1 MKVNCGNFI
10 YTNLLSIIDNI
21 VHTSTNLIQI
31 NKTMLRK
38 MNYKTYLLCLLTVL
52 LTNCS
57 TKIKK
62 DSLSLVEKEMTP
74 IQVNKDWLFWRGP
87 TGGGVSAQSNL
98 PDSLTANSLLW
109 EYAIQGGGV
118 PVVAGGKA
126 YQFGYYGVGNELQE
140 ALVCFNASSGEVLWE
155 RLHSDFISDI
165 VYNRYGV
172 GAACI
177 DSATGNVYFQTSPG
191 LLIGY
196 DSDGNKLWERSLME
210 EFARLTFPNGRTGGP
225 CVDGDLV
232 IIHAITANWGKQ
244 GPARDRFYAFDKK
257 SGDLVWSST
266 PGITPKDSSFSPLTF
281 EDLPGGR
288 RVFYSGTGCGHIVC
302 IDART
307 GQALWRFQMSYGGV
321 NSGVVIHED
330 YVIAVH
336 GKENIDSS
344 NIGRMV
350 AIKKPKNLPSLNEDL
365 IVLNKDSEV
374 WRNNSIEAF
383 TSSPVYRDGRLYV
396 TIKRG
401 ELVCLAADSGEEIW
415 TLKLAPDQVHAS
427 PTWADGKLYVPMFD
441 GRVSVVKDRGNE
453 AEILSQMQLEG
464 SCLSAPS
471 VAHGRVFVQSKKKL
485 YCFGTSKTAP
495 AFISH
500 KKDQNLSSNV
510 PFSLQVVPAEFSIK
524 SGSALPFKVYSLNKN
539 GKRIEEVKEGLTWE
553 KWIPPTAKV
562 QSVVDAE
569 ITSNGVLVA
578 SKDAKLSAGALRVS
592 NGKLFG
598 ITRGRVLQDLPY
610 SENFETGFTLSQKS
624 SDQISFSYAPLSWLG
639 ARMRWQIQN
648 LNGNMV
654 AGNTL
659 DRVLFQR
666 AINFVGHKDM
676 ANYTAQAEV
685 MTDGDRRIKSNIG
698 LINQRY
704 IFALIGNSQKLEV
717 VSNYDRFRHSVPF
730 SFKTNTW
737 YHLKTR
743 VDILKGGT
751 GMIRA
756 KAWLKGEAEPSDWTL
771 EASHINPHLHGAP
784 GVYAMS
790 PQSKKKVYFD
800 NLLISYNN

>member
-1 MKVNCGNFI
+1 
-10 YTNLLSIIDNI
+10 
-21 VHTSTNLIQI
+21 
-31 NKTMLRK
+31 MLRK

-74 IQVNKDWLFWRGP
+74 NQVNKDWLFWRGP

-98 PDSLTANSLLW
+98 PDSLSANSLLW

-140 ALVCFNASSGEVLWE
+140 ALVCFDASSGEVLWE

-350 AIKKPKNLPSLNEDL
+350 AIKKPITLPSLNEDL

-500 KKDQNLSSNV
+500 KKDQNFSSKV

-569 ITSNGVLVA
+569 ITSNGILVA
-578 SKDAKLSAGALRVS
+578 SKNAKLSAGALRVS

-756 KAWLKGEAEPSDWTL
+756 KAWLKGDAEPSDWTL

>member
-1 MKVNCGNFI
+1 
-10 YTNLLSIIDNI
+10 
-21 VHTSTNLIQI
+21 
-31 NKTMLRK
+31 MLRK

-74 IQVNKDWLFWRGP
+74 NQVNKDWLFWRGP

-500 KKDQNLSSNV
+500 KKDQNLSSKV

>member
-1 MKVNCGNFI
+1 
-10 YTNLLSIIDNI
+10 
-21 VHTSTNLIQI
+21 
-31 NKTMLRK
+31 MLRK
-38 MNYKTYLLCLLTVL
+38 MNYKTYILCLLTVL

-140 ALVCFNASSGEVLWE
+140 ALVCFDASSGEVLWE

-281 EDLPGGR
+281 EDLPSGR

-441 GRVSVVKDRGNE
+441 GRVSVVKDIGNE

-464 SCLSAPS
+464 SCLAAPS

-500 KKDQNLSSNV
+500 KKDQNLSSKV